1 MEVFTFLA
9 KTIIGLNIHLCCL
22 IERLIKKEEIV
33 SHINIVDFEKNNQ
46 EFINGVRISIKA
58 IANQYN
64 ITIPISEIAYIY
76 DYVLNN
82 YKTDMSID
90 EI

>member
-1 MEVFTFLA
+1 M
-9 KTIIGLNIHLCCL
+9 
-22 IERLIKKEEIV
+22 IERLIKKAEIV

-46 EFINGVRISIKA
+46 EFINGVRISFKA

>member
-1 MEVFTFLA
+1 MLRVFIFQV
-9 KTIIGLNIHLCCL
+9 H
-22 IERLIKKEEIV
+22 
-33 SHINIVDFEKNNQ
+33 
-46 EFINGVRISIKA
+46 GVRISFKA

>member
-1 MEVFTFLA
+1 M
-9 KTIIGLNIHLCCL
+9 

-46 EFINGVRISIKA
+46 EFINGVKISFKA

>member
-1 MEVFTFLA
+1 M
-9 KTIIGLNIHLCCL
+9 

-46 EFINGVRISIKA
+46 EFINGVRISFKA

>member
-1 MEVFTFLA
+1 MF
-9 KTIIGLNIHLCCL
+9 I
-22 IERLIKKEEIV
+22 IKKEEIV

-46 EFINGVRISIKA
+46 EFINGVRISFKA

>member
-9 KTIIGLNIHLCCL
+9 KTIIRLNIHLCCL

-46 EFINGVRISIKA
+46 EFINGVRISFKA

-64 ITIPISEIAYIY
+64 ITIQISEIAYIY

>member
-1 MEVFTFLA
+1 MKLS
-9 KTIIGLNIHLCCL
+9 LLCCL

-46 EFINGVRISIKA
+46 EFINGVRISFKA

>member
-1 MEVFTFLA
+1 
-9 KTIIGLNIHLCCL
+9 L

-46 EFINGVRISIKA
+46 EFINGVRISFKA

>member
-46 EFINGVRISIKA
+46 EFI
-58 IANQYN
+58 
-64 ITIPISEIAYIY
+64 
-76 DYVLNN
+76 YVLNN

>member
-22 IERLIKKEEIV
+22 IIKKEEIV

-46 EFINGVRISIKA
+46 EFINGVRISFKA

>member
-1 MEVFTFLA
+1 ME
-9 KTIIGLNIHLCCL
+9 
-22 IERLIKKEEIV
+22 ERNVLFRW
-33 SHINIVDFEKNNQ
+33 HINIVDFEKNNQ
-46 EFINGVRISIKA
+46 EFINGVRISFKA

>member
-1 MEVFTFLA
+1 MLFDWTS
-9 KTIIGLNIHLCCL
+9 N
-22 IERLIKKEEIV
+22 KKRRDS

-46 EFINGVRISIKA
+46 EFINGVRISFKA